1 MHQAAAST
9 LTKNFGL
16 AVVCVCVV
24 SVGRIEKRDEEMSF
38 FKKIQVVCSV
48 QFIGMLSESP
58 SSVATSCVTSCES
71 CGAGTFAVG
80 PV

>member
-24 SVGRIEKRDEEMSF
+24 SVGRIGKMSF
-38 FKKIQVVCSV
+38 LKKYKVVCSV